1 MMISKTGGLS
11 PLAIHRPQIEENESQ
26 PAGTAQF
33 DRVELT
39 SSQYTEE
46 QRFVHELAGR
56 IAQDVRTH
64 RCEVLPELQEQVQKG
79 IYQYD
84 INELAA
90 RIMLF
95 GG

>member
-1 MMISKTGGLS
+1 MMIPKTGGLS
-11 PLAIHRPQIEENESQ
+11 PLAIHRPQTEENDCQ
-26 PAGTAQF
+26 RAGTTQF

-46 QRFVHELAGR
+46 QRFAHKLAGR
-56 IAQDVRTH
+56 IAQEVRTY
-64 RCEVLPELQEQVQKG
+64 RCETLPELQEQVQKG
-79 IYQYD
+79 VYQYD
-84 INELAA
+84 IDELAA

>member
-1 MMISKTGGLS
+1 MMIPKKGGLS
-11 PLAIHRPQIEENESQ
+11 PLAIHRPQPEENESQ
-26 PAGTAQF
+26 PVGTAQF

-39 SSQYTEE
+39 TSQYTEE
-46 QRFVHELAGR
+46 QRFAHELAGR
-56 IAQDVRTH
+56 IAQEVRTY
-64 RCEVLPELQEQVQKG
+64 RCETLPELQEQVQTG
-79 IYQYD
+79 AYQYD

>member
-1 MMISKTGGLS
+1 MMIPKTGGLS
-11 PLAIHRPQIEENESQ
+11 PLAIHRPQPEENESQ
-26 PAGTAQF
+26 PVGTAQF

-39 SSQYTEE
+39 TSQYTEE
-46 QRFVHELAGR
+46 QRFAGR
-56 IAQDVRTH
+56 IAQEVRTY
-64 RCEVLPELQEQVQKG
+64 RCETLPELQEQVQTG
-79 IYQYD
+79 AYQYD

>member
-1 MMISKTGGLS
+1 MMIPKTGGLS
-11 PLAIHRPQIEENESQ
+11 PLAIHRPQTEENESQ
-26 PAGTAQF
+26 RAGTAQF

-46 QRFVHELAGR
+46 QRFAHKLAGR
-56 IAQDVRTH
+56 IAQEVRTY
-64 RCEVLPELQEQVQKG
+64 RCETLPELLEQVQKG
-79 IYQYD
+79 VYQYD
-84 INELAA
+84 IDELAA